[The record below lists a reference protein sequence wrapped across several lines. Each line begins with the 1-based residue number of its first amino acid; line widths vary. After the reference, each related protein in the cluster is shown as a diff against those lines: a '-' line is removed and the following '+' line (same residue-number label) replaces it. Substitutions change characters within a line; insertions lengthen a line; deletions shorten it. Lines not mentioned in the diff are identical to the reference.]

1 MNNNRTS
8 RFMPLLVA
16 LGIVAGIAV
25 GTFYANHFSG
35 NRLNIINSSD
45 KLNSLLHIVDDQYVD
60 KVDLN
65 KLIEESLPEILKKLD
80 PHSVYIPAKEVET
93 SMQDLRG
100 SFSGIGIQFMIYR
113 DTVRVIRVIEGGP
126 SESAGV
132 QAGDRIVSIDG
143 TTYVGKKVNNDETMK
158 RLKGKSG
165 TTVRLGIT
173 RAGQR
178 DIKNISIIRG
188 DVPVKSIDAVYMI
201 DKTTGYVRINSFG
214 DTTYAEFLA
223 ALATLNS
230 EGLKKSHYRLARE
243 FRRLYDPCSADCQ

>member
-158 RLKGKSG
+158 RLKGKKRYNGSSWNYPC
-165 TTVRLGIT
+165 R
-173 RAGQR
+173 
-178 DIKNISIIRG
+178 S
-188 DVPVKSIDAVYMI
+188 
-201 DKTTGYVRINSFG
+201 TGYQE
-214 DTTYAEFLA
+214 YQ
-223 ALATLNS
+223 
-230 EGLKKSHYRLARE
+230 HYTR
-243 FRRLYDPCSADCQ
+243 

>member
-93 SMQDLRG
+93 SM
-100 SFSGIGIQFMIYR
+100 
-113 DTVRVIRVIEGGP
+113 
-126 SESAGV
+126 
-132 QAGDRIVSIDG
+132 
-143 TTYVGKKVNNDETMK
+143 
-158 RLKGKSG
+158 
-165 TTVRLGIT
+165 
-173 RAGQR
+173 
-178 DIKNISIIRG
+178 
-188 DVPVKSIDAVYMI
+188 
-201 DKTTGYVRINSFG
+201 
-214 DTTYAEFLA
+214 
-223 ALATLNS
+223 
-230 EGLKKSHYRLARE
+230 
-243 FRRLYDPCSADCQ
+243 